1 MSDVELLSKLPPSL
15 GWTVVAGLLLWVI
28 RSGILKTQNDLNQ
41 YKAGG
46 VFASG
51 MDSLQKRVD
60 QMDSRILR
68 LERDKAK
75 LVAFCTRVLTHFS
88 GCGNCLRE
96 DGSRASLQ
104 AEYEV
109 LMADINKSDE
119 VLVK

>member
-1 MSDVELLSKLPPSL
+1 MSDVVFLSQIPSSL
-15 GWTVVAGLLLWVI
+15 GWTAVAGLLLWVI

-51 MDSLQKRVD
+51 MDSLQKRVE
-60 QMDSRILR
+60 QMDARIFR
-68 LERDKAK
+68 LERDKSR

-96 DGSRASLQ
+96 DGSRVSLQ
-104 AEYEV
+104 DEYEV
-109 LMADINKSDE
+109 LMRDINKE
-119 VLVK
+119 